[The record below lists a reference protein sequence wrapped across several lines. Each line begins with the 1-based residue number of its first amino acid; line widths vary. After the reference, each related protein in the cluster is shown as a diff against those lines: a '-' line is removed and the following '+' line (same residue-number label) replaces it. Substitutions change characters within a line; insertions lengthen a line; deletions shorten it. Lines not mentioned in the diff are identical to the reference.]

1 MCNLAAGERKREN
14 GAVSFSGRADNQ
26 HQRPPLGEF
35 KKKKKAIF
43 YLFTYAWFRAKRAV
57 RDGAMNLFFSVDVQ
71 SV

>member
-1 MCNLAAGERKREN
+1 MCNLAAGGGEDT
-14 GAVSFSGRADNQ
+14 SGG
-26 HQRPPLGEF
+26 HQRPPLGEL
-35 KKKKKAIF
+35 KKKKAIF